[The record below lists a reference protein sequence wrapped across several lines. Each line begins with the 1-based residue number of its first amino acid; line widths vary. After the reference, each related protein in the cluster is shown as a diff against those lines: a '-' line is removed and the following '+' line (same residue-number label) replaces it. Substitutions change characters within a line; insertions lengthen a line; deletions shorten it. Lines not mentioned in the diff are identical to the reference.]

1 VPACFDPHRKI
12 NGNAGLFV
20 VQGKEGAGAVRVCR
34 RGILGRR
41 NKVNAE
47 AQKTQRFAEKNW
59 EFAVR
64 AQGRIEGGSDC

>member
-34 RGILGRR
+34 GGILGRR
-41 NKVNAE
+41 NKDNAE
-47 AQKTQRFAEKNW
+47 
-59 EFAVR
+59 VR
-64 AQGRIEGGSDC
+64 REELGVCSEGTGAN